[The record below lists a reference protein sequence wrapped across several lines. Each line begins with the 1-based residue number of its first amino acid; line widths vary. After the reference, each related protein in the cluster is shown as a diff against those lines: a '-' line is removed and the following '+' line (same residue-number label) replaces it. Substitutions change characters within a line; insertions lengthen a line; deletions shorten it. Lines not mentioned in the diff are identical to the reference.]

1 MANSRGIISK
11 LSKVV
16 FASYNPPST
25 LLVDFFQYLYLVE
38 LVKTKRIIDF
48 VETKK
53 EKKKKKKDFSYSHN
67 NRKIKISDL
76 IATS

>member
-1 MANSRGIISK
+1 MANSRDIISK
-11 LSKVV
+11 LSKIV

-53 EKKKKKKDFSYSHN
+53 EKKKEKRFF
-67 NRKIKISDL
+67 L
-76 IATS
+76 FA

>member
-1 MANSRGIISK
+1 MANSQGIISK
-11 LSKVV
+11 LSKIV

-53 EKKKKKKDFSYSHN
+53 EKKKEKRFF
-67 NRKIKISDL
+67 L
-76 IATS
+76 FA

>member
-11 LSKVV
+11 LSKIV

-53 EKKKKKKDFSYSHN
+53 EKKKEKRFF
-67 NRKIKISDL
+67 L
-76 IATS
+76 FA